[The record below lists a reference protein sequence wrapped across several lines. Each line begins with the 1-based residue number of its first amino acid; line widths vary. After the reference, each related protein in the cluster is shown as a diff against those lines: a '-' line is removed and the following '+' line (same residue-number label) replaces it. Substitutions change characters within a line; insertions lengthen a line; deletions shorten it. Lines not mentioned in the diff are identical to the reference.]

1 MTSAHEF
8 GAFSGRASRNVF
20 TLNDFKGSDS
30 TRYQKPRISQDTVS
44 VARPYMNR
52 HPKGRTIQHTALWVT
67 LGVVSMCSTSL
78 LFASGYYATPTILVA
93 LILQITLTIVSII
106 ACLIIHYALRK
117 KLV

>member
-8 GAFSGRASRNVF
+8 GAFSGRANRNVF

-44 VARPYMNR
+44 VARPYTDR
-52 HPKGRTIQHTALWVT
+52 HPKGLTIQHTALWVT

-93 LILQITLTIVSII
+93 LILQITLTIVSI